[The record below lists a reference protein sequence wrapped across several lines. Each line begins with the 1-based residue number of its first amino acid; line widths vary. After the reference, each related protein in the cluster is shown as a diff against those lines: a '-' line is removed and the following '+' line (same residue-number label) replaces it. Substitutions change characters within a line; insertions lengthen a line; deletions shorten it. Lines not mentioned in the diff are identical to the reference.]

1 MKPDLALFLGL
12 RSGARSGSASRLVF
26 QVMMEALRAGKAE
39 MCSKVELLCKSL
51 VPKCDSR
58 TVLRTV
64 LWFGVRS
71 FVQASAGSSKE
82 VRWGW
87 REVLWRPILMTAK
100 SYGFLEPRTGPWE
113 IVSLKSV
120 LPSTLEVIM
129 HEPSLT

>member
-12 RSGARSGSASRLVF
+12 HSGARSGSASRLVF
-26 QVMMEALRAGKAE
+26 QEMMEALRAGKVE

-51 VPKCDSR
+51 VSKCVSR

-64 LWFGVRS
+64 LWFGVRR

-87 REVLWRPILMTAK
+87 HEVLWRPILMAAK
-100 SYGFLEPRTGPWE
+100 SYEFLALQTGPRKRVFWR
-113 IVSLKSV
+113 SV
-120 LPSTLEVIM
+120 LPNMLEVG
-129 HEPSLT
+129 H